1 MLLQKCRRRLLSGS
15 CFVFF
20 FFWGEDNLHNKRA
33 PLTWFDHGASRR
45 SLLSWSNMIHSGFDA
60 IQGVVPGRHKK
71 RWQTKI
77 DFSTGCVM
85 VKPSNTSIVWMV
97 WMLWQWLDKK
107 KEEKEEPSFWAW
119 RKILWFFQ
127 KTIYTNVKHDHFLP
141 SCLGILNFV
150 PWQEMFVLRRRI
162 RERIH
167 PNKIYQISFTLPE
180 TNIAPENRPW
190 KRRFLLETTIFRCY
204 VSFGECS
211 FMAIDPFQNPK
222 KNLHFLWTFSWR
234 ERAPTVPF
242 PNMYPDNRA
251 APRGFWPVPARAAD
265 VARLAEL
272 AKPPAAAPDTTAT
285 GSEGAIFVGGKQQ
298 ALAKK
303 VYRINFWLS

>member
-20 FFWGEDNLHNKRA
+20 FWGGRYLHNKRA

-167 PNKIYQISFTLPE
+167 PNKIYQISF
-180 TNIAPENRPW
+180 
-190 KRRFLLETTIFRCY
+190 
-204 VSFGECS
+204 S